1 MDHARV
7 PPPPNTHSL
16 FSLVVPPRSITYSSP
31 DRKKKKLRPRKGM
44 AFGVI
49 DRERKKVVCHPH
61 GSNSL
66 LIFVVDIAVVVPFQ
80 EYIPAQW

>member
-31 DRKKKKLRPRKGM
+31 DRKKKLRPRKGM

-49 DRERKKVVCHPH
+49 DRERKKVVCHLH